1 MRCRGI
7 VQRVDLNECQGSTGV
22 AQLPLFRECRWSARR
37 PLLPTIS
44 HETFLQRSRDP
55 SGEGAKRLAVHA
67 HKVWIKVQTVS
78 EDERKASLEASM
90 T

>member
-1 MRCRGI
+1 MRCRGA
-7 VQRVDLNECQGSTGV
+7 VQRVDLNECQGS
-22 AQLPLFRECRWSARR
+22 RCRTADVLRVLLVGPASA
-37 PLLPTIS
+37 LPTVS

-67 HKVWIKVQTVS
+67 HKVWFKVQTVS